1 MERSVA
7 LRGYNAKL
15 HSPLLNASPLLTLR
29 YGFTE
34 SWALLATVTIYYKV
48 FSSQVPCVKYEGI
61 SEGVRVVGPMHYF
74 WIEAGVFYLLPCY
87 TPVLTKA
94 RRAEGGR

>member
-7 LRGYNAKL
+7 WRGYNAKL
-15 HSPLLNASPLLTLR
+15 HSPLLSNASPLLYFKVQR
-29 YGFTE
+29 RGHCY
-34 SWALLATVTIYYKV
+34 LATVTVLATTLFLYFLHKFHV
-48 FSSQVPCVKYEGI
+48 LYEGI
-61 SEGVRVVGPMHYF
+61 LRVVGPMHYF
-74 WIEAGVFYLLPCY
+74 WKRVFLFTPFCF